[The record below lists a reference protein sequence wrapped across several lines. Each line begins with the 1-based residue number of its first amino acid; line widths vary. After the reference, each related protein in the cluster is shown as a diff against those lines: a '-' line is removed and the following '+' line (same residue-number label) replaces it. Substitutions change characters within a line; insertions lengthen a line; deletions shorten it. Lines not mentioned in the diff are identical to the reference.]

1 MPNYSCPVDGEIEK
15 SNAVLALISL
25 SVFVGM
31 IITIGGNVMVMMSF
45 KIERRLHRPSNYFLL
60 SLACADVIIGV
71 FSMPIYAVY
80 ILLKCWPFSS
90 FMCDLWSAVDFAVSE
105 ASVLNLIMISIDR
118 VWSVSSP
125 TSYRNNMTIKRAIMM
140 IIPTWVCPIL
150 LYFTSI
156 IGWPYFYPNNEPRP
170 ANQCYIQFMY
180 ESPLFMTIST
190 ICVFWIP
197 LTSMVIMYSYI
208 YYIIRGLT
216 RKKRNK
222 QQLNATA
229 RSNANPDC
237 VGTVVTEQGA
247 QLATIDNTSNV
258 DSAFHSGNGKTTR
271 YSALPLN
278 GASTTT
284 RCECAPQES
293 RQAETDVDDDTSSSD
308 KKLESKLPSSGRKK
322 TEDEKKQSL
331 LKKQPEHTKRQS
343 KKKRS
348 GGDRQSRSE
357 RKATRT
363 LSFIL
368 GAFFLTWSPYCTV
381 VIIKSWDNDSVP
393 ESIFNLSYWLCYINS
408 TINPICYALANELF
422 RNTFKKL
429 LTCKQCPC

>member
-1 MPNYSCPVDGEIEK
+1 MSNNTCLYEEIQK
-15 SNAVLALISL
+15 SSLVVALISI
-25 SVFVGM
+25 SVFIGM
-31 IITIGGNVMVMMSF
+31 IITIAGNIMVMMSF

-80 ILLKCWPFSS
+80 IILECWPFSA
-90 FMCDLWSAVDFAVSE
+90 FMCDFWSAVDFAVSE

-125 TSYRNNMTIKRAIMM
+125 TSYRNNMTIKRAIVM

-156 IGWPYFYPNNEPRP
+156 IGWPYFFPDSANDRPWNE
-170 ANQCYIQFMY
+170 CYIPFMY

-197 LTSMVIMYSYI
+197 LASMVIMYSYI

-216 RKKRNK
+216 RKKRTK
-222 QQLNATA
+222 QQINATA
-229 RSNANPDC
+229 RSNTAATTA
-237 VGTVVTEQGA
+237 TVVTEQGA
-247 QLATIDNTSNV
+247 QLATIDNTSNA
-258 DSAFHSGNGKTTR
+258 DSAFHSSGNGKTTK

-284 RCECAPQES
+284 RYECDAQES

-308 KKLESKLPSSGRKK
+308 KKLESKLPTSRRKK

-331 LKKQPEHTKRQS
+331 LKKQTEHTKRQS

-348 GGDRQSRSE
+348 GGDRQSKSE

-381 VIIKSWDNDSVP
+381 VIIMSWNNEAIP
-393 ESIFNLSYWLCYINS
+393 NSIFHLSYWLCYINS

-429 LTCKQCPC
+429 LTCKPCLT